1 MRRAHQ
7 RIAKTW
13 IFCKESDFFSVQ
25 ILHNL
30 VLSHSLLEK
39 VISARVLERYASLQ
53 IQNISA
59 DKETSDPEANTYT
72 DAQK

>member
-1 MRRAHQ
+1 M
-7 RIAKTW
+7 
-13 IFCKESDFFSVQ
+13 Q

-39 VISARVLERYASLQ
+39 VISARVLERYASLH

-59 DKETSDPEANTYT
+59 DKETSDPEAKTYT